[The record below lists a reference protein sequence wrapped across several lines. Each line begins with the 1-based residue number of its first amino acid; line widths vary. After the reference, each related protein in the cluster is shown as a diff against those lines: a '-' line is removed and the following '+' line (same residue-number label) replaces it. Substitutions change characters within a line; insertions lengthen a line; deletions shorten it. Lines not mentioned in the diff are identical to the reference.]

1 MEAWHIWVIVALVF
15 VIVEIFTT
23 GFAVMC
29 ISFGCLFGA
38 AVSLFELDVK
48 WQLLAFAVGTV
59 LAFLTVRPL
68 VYKFFYKKGQE
79 VKTNAEAL
87 VGRRAIVTER
97 VGDEMHPGR
106 VKVDGDTPRP
116 NAYTPPHNRHP
127 REPAPNL
134 RLCAPYLSD
143 LPYNSA
149 ARGFRWFRMYSSPE
163 QNALRF

>member
-38 AVSLFELDVK
+38 VVSLFELDVK

-106 VKVDGDTPRP
+106 VKVDGDDWK
-116 NAYTPPHNRHP
+116 AISLDA
-127 REPAPNL
+127 EPIEVGDTVEIMAI
-134 RLCAPYLSD
+134 
-143 LPYNSA
+143 NSIIVTVKKI
-149 ARGFRWFRMYSSPE
+149 
-163 QNALRF
+163 

>member
-87 VGRRAIVTER
+87 VGRRALVTER

-106 VKVDGDTPRP
+106 VTVDGDDWK
-116 NAYTPPHNRHP
+116 AISLDA
-127 REPAPNL
+127 EPIEVGETVEIMAI
-134 RLCAPYLSD
+134 
-143 LPYNSA
+143 NSIIVTVKKI
-149 ARGFRWFRMYSSPE
+149 
-163 QNALRF
+163 

>member
-106 VKVDGDTPRP
+106 VKVDGDDWKAISLDT
-116 NAYTPPHNRHP
+116 
-127 REPAPNL
+127 EPIEVGDTVEIMAI
-134 RLCAPYLSD
+134 
-143 LPYNSA
+143 NSIIVTVKKI
-149 ARGFRWFRMYSSPE
+149 
-163 QNALRF
+163 

>member
-1 MEAWHIWVIVALVF
+1 MIVALVF

-106 VKVDGDTPRP
+106 VRVDGDDWK
-116 NAYTPPHNRHP
+116 AISLDA
-127 REPAPNL
+127 EPIEVGETVEIMAI
-134 RLCAPYLSD
+134 
-143 LPYNSA
+143 NSIIVTVKKI
-149 ARGFRWFRMYSSPE
+149 
-163 QNALRF
+163 

>member
-1 MEAWHIWVIVALVF
+1 MEVWHIWVIVALVF

-38 AVSLFELDVK
+38 AASALDWDIK

-59 LAFLTVRPL
+59 LAFMTVRPL

-97 VGDEMHPGR
+97 IEGELHPGR
-106 VKVDGDTPRP
+106 VKIDGDDWK
-116 NAYTPPHNRHP
+116 AVCESA
-127 REPAPNL
+127 EPIEVGA
-134 RLCAPYLSD
+134 AVEITAI
-143 LPYNSA
+143 NSVI
-149 ARGFRWFRMYSSPE
+149 
-163 QNALRF
+163 LTVKKI

>member
-15 VIVEIFTT
+15 VIIEIFTT

-106 VKVDGDTPRP
+106 VKVDGDDWK
-116 NAYTPPHNRHP
+116 AISLDA
-127 REPAPNL
+127 EPIEVGETVEIMAI
-134 RLCAPYLSD
+134 
-143 LPYNSA
+143 NSIIVTVKKI
-149 ARGFRWFRMYSSPE
+149 
-163 QNALRF
+163 

>member
-1 MEAWHIWVIVALVF
+1 MEVWHYWVIIALVF
-15 VIVEIFTT
+15 VIVEMFTT

-38 AVSLFELDVK
+38 VASALDWDIK

-79 VKTNAEAL
+79 VKTNVDAL

-97 VGDEMHPGR
+97 IEGELHAGR
-106 VKVDGDTPRP
+106 VKIDGDDWKAVSTD
-116 NAYTPPHNRHP
+116 T
-127 REPAPNL
+127 EPIEVGATVEVT
-134 RLCAPYLSD
+134 AI
-143 LPYNSA
+143 NSVI
-149 ARGFRWFRMYSSPE
+149 
-163 QNALRF
+163 LTVKKL

>member
-1 MEAWHIWVIVALVF
+1 MEVWHIWVIVALIF

-38 AVSLFELDVK
+38 GASALDWDVK

-68 VYKFFYKKGQE
+68 VYKFFYNKAHE
-79 VKTNAEAL
+79 VKTNVEAL

-97 VGDEMHPGR
+97 IEGELHPGR
-106 VKVDGDTPRP
+106 VKVDGDDWKAVTL
-116 NAYTPPHNRHP
+116 
-127 REPAPNL
+127 E
-134 RLCAPYLSD
+134 SD
-143 LPYNSA
+143 PIEVGDAVEITAINSVIVTVKKI
-149 ARGFRWFRMYSSPE
+149 
-163 QNALRF
+163 

>member
-1 MEAWHIWVIVALVF
+1 MEAWHIWVIIALVF
-15 VIVEIFTT
+15 VIIEIFTT

-106 VKVDGDTPRP
+106 VKVDGDDWK
-116 NAYTPPHNRHP
+116 AISLDA
-127 REPAPNL
+127 EPIEVGDTVEIMAI
-134 RLCAPYLSD
+134 
-143 LPYNSA
+143 NSIIVTVKKI
-149 ARGFRWFRMYSSPE
+149 
-163 QNALRF
+163 